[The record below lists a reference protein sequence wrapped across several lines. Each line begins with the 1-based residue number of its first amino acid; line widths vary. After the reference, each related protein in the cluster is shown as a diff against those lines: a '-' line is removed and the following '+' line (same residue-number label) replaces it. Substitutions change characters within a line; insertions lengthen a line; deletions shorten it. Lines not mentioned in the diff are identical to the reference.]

1 MTQQHEGGAA
11 VAGERDPGLF
21 EVMYSARAMRRLK
34 PDPLPEELLLR
45 LIEAA
50 IQAPTPSNI
59 QGWRWIIVR
68 DAEQKA
74 RIAELNRAAVLV
86 YLERGSRLISPQ
98 SPAEAAQAERNR
110 RALQWQA
117 DHLQEAP
124 ALIVAATDADP
135 AMTPSS
141 RRAAGAVVIW
151 PAIQNLLL
159 AARALGLGATPTTL
173 ALSDRDAF
181 RSVLDLPDEIEA
193 HCLIPVG
200 YPLGRFGPVSRPPVF
215 ELLRWDR
222 WS

>member
-1 MTQQHEGGAA
+1 MTQQHEGGATTT
-11 VAGERDPGLF
+11 GEREPGIF
-21 EVMYSARAMRRLK
+21 EVIYSARAMRRLRA
-34 PDPLPEELLLR
+34 DQVPEELLLR

-59 QGWRWIIVR
+59 QGWRWLIVR
-68 DAEQKA
+68 DAEQKERLA
-74 RIAELNRAAVLV
+74 ALNREAVLT

-98 SPAEAAQAERNR
+98 SPAEAEQAERNR

-124 ALIVAATDADP
+124 ALIVACTDADP
-135 AMTPSS
+135 AMTPNS
-141 RRAAGAVVIW
+141 RRAAGAIVIW

-181 RSVLDLPDEIEA
+181 RAVLDLPDEIEA